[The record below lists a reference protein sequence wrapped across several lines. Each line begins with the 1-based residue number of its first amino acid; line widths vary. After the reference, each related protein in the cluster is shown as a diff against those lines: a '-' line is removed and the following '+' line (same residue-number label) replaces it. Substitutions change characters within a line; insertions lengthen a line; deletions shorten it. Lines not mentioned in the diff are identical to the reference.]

1 MSNEDLQYASVG
13 ELAQKIRAGTL
24 SPVALTEAYLSR
36 SETIGRRL
44 NAYAT
49 LTRERALAEAREAER
64 EIRAG
69 KYRGL
74 LHGIPYAAKDLLAAK
89 GYPTT
94 WGAKPYAKQ
103 QFDYDA
109 TVIAKLREAGAVLI
123 GKAAMI
129 ELAGSFG
136 YRYAAASL
144 TGPARNPWNDKHWAG
159 GSSSGSGVIAS
170 AGLAAFAI
178 GTETWGSILCPSS
191 FCGVTGLRP
200 TYGRVSR
207 HGGMTVSATM
217 DKIGVLARTA
227 EDCALVFAVIAGHD
241 ALDAS
246 SRPDAAYTEKTATLN
261 RPLRIGWCVNAYKK
275 VAPDVAAVLDK
286 ARATLNGPEAK
297 VEDAK
302 LPEDGPWDEAAGTV
316 LSVEAASAF
325 EALLDSGRVSEL
337 DDPLQRIG
345 GYVARLIPTTDYL
358 RAQRIRVVM
367 QHKIDELF
375 DRFDVLAAASFPI
388 PSSPISANLE
398 SEEFDFAD
406 PLGAFGNLCGLPA
419 VSVPCGFSKEK
430 LPLGM
435 QLVSRA
441 MDDAKALAAA
451 KLFQRKT
458 DWHTKRPPVSA

>member
-1 MSNEDLQYASVG
+1 VLNDDVLYLSVR
-13 ELAQKIRAGTL
+13 ELAEQIKAGTL
-24 SPVALTEAYLSR
+24 SPVSLTEAYLKR
-36 SETIGRRL
+36 SEKIGSQL

-49 LTRERALAEAREAER
+49 LTPERALQEAREAER

-69 KYRGL
+69 KYRGP
-74 LHGIPYAAKDLLAAK
+74 LHGVPYAAKDLLAAK

-103 QFDYDA
+103 RFDFDA
-109 TVIAKLREAGAVLI
+109 TVIAKLHDAGAILI

-136 YRYAAASL
+136 YRYASASL

-191 FCGVTGLRP
+191 FCGVSGLRP

-207 HGGMTVSATM
+207 HGGMTVSASM
-217 DKIGVLARTA
+217 DKIGVLARTI
-227 EDCALVFAVIAGHD
+227 EDCALVFTHIAGHD
-241 ALDAS
+241 ALDPS
-246 SRPDAAYTEKTATLN
+246 SRPDAAYIDHTDVK
-261 RPLRIGWCVNAYKK
+261 PLRVGWCVNAYKK
-275 VAPDVAAVLDK
+275 LAPDVSATLHK
-286 ARATLNGPEAK
+286 ARSSLNGPDVTVAD
-297 VEDAK
+297 VK
-302 LPEDGPWDEAAGTV
+302 LPEGGPWDEAAGTV

-325 EALLDSGRVSEL
+325 EALLDSGRVAEL

-345 GYVARLIPTTDYL
+345 GYVARLIPTTDYM

-375 DRFDVLAAASFPI
+375 DQFDVLAAASFPI
-388 PSSPISANLE
+388 PSSPIDANLE
-398 SEEFDFAD
+398 GEEFDFAD
-406 PLGAFGNLCGLPA
+406 PLGAFGNFCGLPA

-430 LPLGM
+430 LPLGL
-435 QLVSRA
+435 QFVGRA
-441 MDDAKALAAA
+441 MDDGKALAAGR
-451 KLFQRKT
+451 LFQRKT
-458 DWHTKRPPVSA
+458 DWHTKRPPVG

>member
-1 MSNEDLQYASVG
+1 MEEVFYLTVRAMG
-13 ELAQKIRAGTL
+13 EQIKAGKL
-24 SPVALTEAYLSR
+24 SPVELTQMYLKR
-36 SETIGRRL
+36 SERIGSRL

-49 LTRERALAEAREAER
+49 LTPERALAEAREAER

-69 KYRGL
+69 KYRGP

-94 WGAKPYAKQ
+94 WGARPFAKQ
-103 QFDYDA
+103 KFDFDA
-109 TVIAKLREAGAVLI
+109 SVIAKLREAGAVLI

-159 GSSSGSGVIAS
+159 GSSSGSGIIAA

-207 HGGMTVSATM
+207 HGGMTVSASM

-227 EDCALVFAVIAGHD
+227 DDCALVFAHIAGHD
-241 ALDAS
+241 DLDPS
-246 SRPDAAYTEKTATLN
+246 SRSDAAYTDHNEPPAK
-261 RPLRIGWCVNAYKK
+261 PLRVGWCVNAYKS
-275 VAPDVAAVLDK
+275 VAPDVAAVMDK
-286 ARATLNGPEAK
+286 ARATLASSGA
-297 VEDAK
+297 VVSDAK
-302 LPEDGPWDEAAGTV
+302 LPEGGPWDEAAGTI
-316 LSVEAASAF
+316 LSVEAAAAF
-325 EALLDSGRVSEL
+325 ETLLNTGGVAQL

-345 GYVARLIPTTDYL
+345 GYVARLIPSTDYL
-358 RAQRIRVVM
+358 RSQRIRAVM
-367 QHKIDELF
+367 QRKIDEMF
-375 DRFDVLAAASFPI
+375 DHFDVLAAASFPI
-388 PSSPISANLE
+388 PSSPVEANLE
-398 SEEFDFAD
+398 GPEFDFPD
-406 PLGAFGNLCGLPA
+406 PLGAFGNSCGLPA

-430 LPLGM
+430 LPLGL
-435 QLVSRA
+435 QLVGRV
-441 MDDAKALAAA
+441 MDDDKALAAA
-451 KLFQRKT
+451 RLFQSKT
-458 DWHTKRPPVSA
+458 DWHQQRPPVSA